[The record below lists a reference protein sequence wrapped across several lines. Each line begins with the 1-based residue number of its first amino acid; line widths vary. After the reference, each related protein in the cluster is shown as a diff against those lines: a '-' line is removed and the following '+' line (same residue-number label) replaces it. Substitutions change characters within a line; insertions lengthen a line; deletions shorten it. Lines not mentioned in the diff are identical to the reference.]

1 MPRTQPTS
9 IVVPDAL
16 KADLRKIAEARKWK
30 LATTIIH
37 ALTEWVAFHKQQA
50 KKK

>member
-9 IVVPDAL
+9 IVLTDKL
-16 KADLRKIAEARKWK
+16 KADLRKIAEQRKWR
-30 LATTIIH
+30 LASCIVN
-37 ALTEWVAFHKQQA
+37 ALTEWVEYYKLQG